1 MNNSSR
7 YERQQIL
14 RHIGREGQDRLSQAR
29 VAVVGLGA
37 LGSVS
42 SGLLARAGVGHL
54 LVVDRDFLELHNL
67 QRQILYDEA
76 DVRENLPKAVVAKR
90 KLESINSEIYIREEV
105 ADINSD
111 TIDEVLG
118 GVDLV
123 IDGTDNIETR
133 FLINDYCLKNRI
145 PWIYGG
151 AIGTEGM
158 SYVILAEGP
167 PCLRCLFG
175 EAPSPG
181 TTQTCDQV
189 GILAPVAHLIAS
201 FQATEA
207 IKLLAGKKDMV
218 DRKLWKVDLWSRQ
231 FKAISVDHLKESP
244 CRACRYGDYTYL
256 MRRAGSQAVTLC
268 GRNAVQIYSHR
279 KDQIDFKRLAANIA
293 GSAEVSFNDYLL
305 NIRTLPY
312 EITLFQNGRAIVK
325 GTEDTGQAR
334 SLYAKYVGH

>member
-54 LVVDRDFLELHNL
+54 LVVDRDFLELHN
-67 QRQILYDEA
+67 
-76 DVRENLPKAVVAKR
+76 VRENLPKAVVAKR

-133 FLINDYCLKNRI
+133 FLINDYCLN
-145 PWIYGG
+145 
-151 AIGTEGM
+151 
-158 SYVILAEGP
+158 
-167 PCLRCLFG
+167 
-175 EAPSPG
+175 PS
-181 TTQTCDQV
+181 T
-189 GILAPVAHLIAS
+189 I
-201 FQATEA
+201 
-207 IKLLAGKKDMV
+207 
-218 DRKLWKVDLWSRQ
+218 
-231 FKAISVDHLKESP
+231 
-244 CRACRYGDYTYL
+244 
-256 MRRAGSQAVTLC
+256 
-268 GRNAVQIYSHR
+268 N
-279 KDQIDFKRLAANIA
+279 N
-293 GSAEVSFNDYLL
+293 
-305 NIRTLPY
+305 
-312 EITLFQNGRAIVK
+312 
-325 GTEDTGQAR
+325 
-334 SLYAKYVGH
+334 